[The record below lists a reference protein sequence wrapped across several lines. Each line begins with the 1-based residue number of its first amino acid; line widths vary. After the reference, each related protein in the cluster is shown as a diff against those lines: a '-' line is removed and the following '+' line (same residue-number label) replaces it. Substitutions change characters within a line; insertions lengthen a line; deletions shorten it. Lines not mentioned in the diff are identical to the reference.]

1 MNVRGLLAAA
11 RRALAVLG
19 KSLLVLVAVVL
30 VLAVVVVGWFRQ
42 RAQPRPPGTVAG
54 DVVVPRG
61 TRAIELW
68 FADAQGRGLVLET
81 REVVE
86 DAIEGDALA
95 RTVVG
100 EWLAGPEQGASR
112 ATLPAGIALA
122 HVWRDP
128 AGGLYLDFGPEL
140 RREFRGGSSA
150 EILLVSSLL
159 RTVAANIPGVAR
171 VTLTAG
177 GQPIVTLGGHVRL
190 DGPLVLSEWR

>member
-1 MNVRGLLAAA
+1 MTELLD
-11 RRALAVLG
+11 RVKRWFAVLG
-19 KSLLVLVAVVL
+19 KSLLVLAVVL
-30 VLAVVVVGWFRQ
+30 VIAAVAVVGWFRSRNAQ
-42 RAQPRPPGTVAG
+42 RAASGDVAG
-54 DVVVPRG
+54 DVVLPRG

-68 FADAQGRGLVLET
+68 FADPAGASLVLET

-86 DAIEGDALA
+86 DAVEGDELV

-100 EWLAGPEQGASR
+100 EYLRGPERSEAR
-112 ATLPAGIALA
+112 AAFPAGVALA
-122 HVWRDP
+122 HVYRDP

-150 EILLVSSLL
+150 EVLLVSSLL
-159 RTVAANIPGVAR
+159 RTVAANVPGVSR

-190 DGPLVLSEWR
+190 DGPLVVSEWR

>member
-1 MNVRGLLAAA
+1 VRELLLVGRRLLAAVGRGLL
-11 RRALAVLG
+11 V
-19 KSLLVLVAVVL
+19 LVLVAVVL
-30 VLAVVVVGWFRQ
+30 AVLVVGWFRHRASQ
-42 RAQPRPPGTVAG
+42 RAAGTATG
-54 DVVVPRG
+54 DVVLPHG

-68 FADAQGRGLVLET
+68 FADARGASLVLET

-86 DAIEGDALA
+86 DAVEGDALV

-100 EWLAGPEQGASR
+100 EYLRGPERSEGR
-112 ATLPAGIALA
+112 AAFPEGVSLA

-150 EILLVSSLL
+150 EVLLVSSLL
-159 RTVAANIPGVAR
+159 RTVAANVPGVSR

-190 DGPLVLSEWR
+190 DGALVVSEWR